1 MRDKSIVLPK
11 RQKGDSPLPEDAL
24 LIPSSWEFRLAL
36 DYFGLKHKR
45 ACRLDFASLYLLPH
59 RKKEIALVGPCIGAP
74 AAVLILE
81 KMILLG
87 AKNVLV
93 LGCCGS
99 LQEDINIGDMII
111 PEEAIRDEGTSFHY
125 IDDRNFT
132 PKADK
137 KMTGLISKAS
147 EEQHLKIH
155 AGKVWTTDAPYR
167 ETVKKVREYKRQNVL
182 GVEME
187 LSALMTVACLKKINL
202 GGLLI
207 VSDELSSLEW
217 KKGFHSKIFKSSFSR
232 GCEVALRVFERR

>member
-1 MRDKSIVLPK
+1 MKDKSVVLPK
-11 RQKGDSPLPEDAL
+11 KRKGDPLLPEDAL
-24 LIPSSWEFRLAL
+24 LIPSSWEFRLSL

-45 ACRLDFASLYLLPH
+45 ASRLDFASLYLLPH
-59 RKKEIALVGPCIGAP
+59 KTKEIALVGPCIGAP

-81 KMILLG
+81 KMIVLG

-111 PEEAIRDEGTSFHY
+111 PEEAIREEGTSFHY
-125 IDDRNFT
+125 IEDGEFIPR
-132 PKADK
+132 AHK
-137 KMTGLISKAS
+137 KMTGLISKAC
-147 EEQHLKIH
+147 EEQRLKIH

-167 ETVKKVREYKRQNVL
+167 ETRGKVGKYKGQNVL

-217 KKGFHSKIFKSSFSR
+217 EKGFHSKIFKSSFSK
-232 GCEVALRVFERR
+232 GCEVALRVFERL